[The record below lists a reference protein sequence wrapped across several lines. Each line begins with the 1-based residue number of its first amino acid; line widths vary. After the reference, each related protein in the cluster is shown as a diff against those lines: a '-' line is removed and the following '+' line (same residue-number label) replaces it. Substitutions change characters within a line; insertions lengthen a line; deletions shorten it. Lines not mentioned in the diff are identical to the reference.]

1 MTNTNPISLAL
12 LLPKYMEP
20 VPFLGCIGGT
30 KEEGEK
36 EFFKLGYKYL
46 KSSTDLDIYS
56 ACFITEEGVDYY
68 SEYDELPIY
77 MCTSYK
83 YDKLTKEVK
92 RSIRA
97 KIKATLFSV
106 INKLKANG
114 IEVCWRPTDKNVFY
128 ISDQTDLENVTI
140 CQDSPTLQEEY
151 ISTIYDAA
159 KSLGVNPEITS
170 KYIDLVEIL
179 LSGGMYPWELT
190 EENETVIAKM
200 YNKDKLLLLSVKQLD
215 ELIDKVRNGQHRLK

>member
-46 KSSTDLDIYS
+46 KSSIDLDIYS

-83 YDKLTKEVK
+83 YTNLTKQVKRTIKSKIKTTLFYVFDKLK
-92 RSIRA
+92 S
-97 KIKATLFSV
+97 
-106 INKLKANG
+106 NG
-114 IEVCWRPTDKNVFY
+114 IEVSWNTSDKNVFY
-128 ISDQTDLENVTI
+128 ISDQTDLEAVTI

-159 KSLGVNPEITS
+159 KSLGVSPETTS
-170 KYIDLVEIL
+170 KYIDLVEVL
-179 LSGGMYPWELT
+179 LSGGMYPWEIT
-190 EENETVIAKM
+190 EETETVIAKL
-200 YNKDKLLLLSVKQLD
+200 YNKNKLLLLSVKQLD

>member
-1 MTNTNPISLAL
+1 MTNTNPTSLAL
-12 LLPKYMEP
+12 LLPKYIEP

-30 KEEGEK
+30 KEEGEE
-36 EFFKLGYKYL
+36 EFFNIGYKHL
-46 KSSTDLDIYS
+46 KHFPDKDIYS

-77 MCTSYK
+77 LCTSYK

-92 RSIRA
+92 RSIRNR
-97 KIKATLFSV
+97 IKATLFS
-106 INKLKANG
+106 IFNKLKSNG
-114 IEVCWRPTDKNVFY
+114 IEVSWRPTDKNVFY

-140 CQDSPTLQEEY
+140 CQDSPTLQEPY
-151 ISTIYDAA
+151 ISSIYDAA
-159 KSLGVNPEITS
+159 KSLSVNPEVTS
-170 KYIDLVEIL
+170 KYIDLVETL

-190 EENETVIAKM
+190 DDQETTIAKL

-215 ELIDKVRNGQHRLK
+215 ELINKVRNGQHRLK